1 MLGEGFVRG
10 YLELS
15 REKESILCIGLDPA
29 VRGMRERYLVPHP
42 LIKRYGLGEGV
53 KRFCLDIIEAVAPYT
68 PMIKPNAQY
77 LTYLFSLE
85 DLKEIVEAIHEANC
99 LALLDAKLSDIASTN
114 QAALHWIDAA
124 GFDAVT
130 FSPYPGYE
138 GGCDVIYRWAEERD
152 KGIFTL
158 CRMSNPGARDIQGLI
173 VEDEPLYIK
182 VAREAH
188 RRGANGFVVGCTAI
202 EELGAVREIIGEE
215 PLILSPGLGPQGGDP
230 AAAIKLGSNS
240 RGEGLIVASSRSIDY
255 AYEVRGLSWER
266 YAEAAAREAERRR
279 DELNRLRRQV
289 FG

>member
-1 MLGEGFVRG
+1 MLGKGFVKR

-15 REKESILCIGLDPA
+15 GEKESILCVGIDPA
-29 VRGMRERYLVPHP
+29 VRGMRERYVVPQP
-42 LIKRYGLGEGV
+42 LIECYGVVEGV

-68 PMIKPNAQY
+68 PIIKPNAQY
-77 LTYLFSLE
+77 LTYLLNLE
-85 DLKEIVEAIHEANC
+85 DLREIVKAIHEANC

-138 GGCDVIYRWAEERD
+138 GGCDVIYRWAERRD

-173 VEDEPLYIK
+173 VDGEALYIK
-182 VAREAH
+182 IAREAH

-202 EELGAVREIIGEE
+202 EELGEVRDVIGEE

-230 AAAIKLGSNS
+230 AAAIRLGSNS

-255 AYEVRGLSWER
+255 AYEVRGLNWER
-266 YAEAAAREAERRR
+266 YAEAAAREAKRRR
-279 DELNRLRRQV
+279 DELNRLRRRV
-289 FG
+289 FD